1 MTVVWNP
8 NLLAVAGVMMTMAG
22 LGLLAR
28 AVLLGSDGAD
38 SQHVLAQRR
47 VSMCFAVPLGMLGLL
62 VMGAAEVV
70 SIGLTPFVV
79 ITMLALAFTL
89 LMFAALESTLA
100 DRLVAK
106 ATTHAAPPR
115 LALIAP
121 RAEPAQVAVSLHA
134 DPVASA
140 G

>member
-22 LGLLAR
+22 LGFLAR
-28 AVLLGSDGAD
+28 AVLLGSDGSDA
-38 SQHVLAQRR
+38 QLALAQRR
-47 VSMCFAVPLGMLGLL
+47 VSTWFAVPLGMIGLL
-62 VMGAAEVV
+62 ALGAAQVV
-70 SIGLTPFVV
+70 SLGLTPFVV

-89 LMFAALESTLA
+89 LMYAALESTLVDA
-100 DRLVAK
+100 VVAK
-106 ATTHAAPPR
+106 ATARSAPPR

-121 RAEPAQVAVSLHA
+121 RAEPAPLAPLHA